1 MREQYYAIMSTF
13 APLIWREV
21 SIGGASW
28 GCATF
33 CGSALTGGA
42 FGGGLAALA
51 LLGGG
56 GGELVTDETL
66 MAFSRINAVFRYL
79 SMAA

>member
-1 MREQYYAIMSTF
+1 
-13 APLIWREV
+13 
-21 SIGGASW
+21 
-28 GCATF
+28 
-33 CGSALTGGA
+33 LTGGA

>member
-1 MREQYYAIMSTF
+1 MREPYYAIMSTC

-21 SIGGASW
+21 SGAGACW

-51 LLGGG
+51 LLGGAVWA
-56 GGELVTDETL
+56 LVTDETL

-79 SMAA
+79 SMAP

>member
-13 APLIWREV
+13 APLIWRDV
-21 SIGGASW
+21 SGGDACW

-42 FGGGLAALA
+42 FCGGVAALA

-56 GGELVTDETL
+56 VWELVTDETL
-66 MAFSRINAVFRYL
+66 MAFSRINAVFPYL

>member
-13 APLIWREV
+13 APLIWRDV
-21 SIGGASW
+21 SGGDACW

-33 CGSALTGGA
+33 CGSVLTGGA
-42 FGGGLAALA
+42 FCGGVAALA

-56 GGELVTDETL
+56 VWELVTDETL
-66 MAFSRINAVFRYL
+66 MAFSRINAVFPYL